1 MEIILKIK
9 FEEEVN
15 LETEFEKI
23 KIIFKNNTDNVE
35 NIDDITKEYS
45 ILNKLFDSFTNQ
57 YFKSIM
63 QLIELTSWSD
73 VLKRFETNDTN

>member
-9 FEEEVN
+9 FDQEIN

-23 KIIFKNNTDNVE
+23 KAILKKNIGNVE

-45 ILNKLFDSFTNQ
+45 ILNKFFDSLTNQ

-73 VLKRFETNDTN
+73 VLKHSETNDTN